1 MDKIVVKFG
10 GSNLK
15 TIEDI
20 KRSAKVVK
28 TYQQHIVVVVSAFFG
43 ITNTISDAMNEALL
57 SPDEAGKIMQ
67 SIRAVHIDAADA
79 CVTQIDEKKAL
90 LNIIDVRLLELERLL
105 KGIHYIGAIPDFTR
119 DKILSYGERLAAP
132 VIAAILRAENIDA
145 REMLPENIGLM
156 CDGKYGNATA
166 DIAASSLLLKES
178 LTFKETAVVP
188 GFYGTTK
195 DGGCAIFGRGGSDYT
210 AAVIARCVGAAS
222 LDLWKDVDGFLS
234 SDPRIVPE
242 SKTIPFLTYAEAAEL
257 AYFGA
262 KILHPRTVEPLE
274 DVGIPIRVM
283 NVEKLNDAIE
293 PFTVLASRE
302 EINEVKSSVI
312 KSVASSDDVGI
323 LRIEGPGV
331 GSRPGILAWAA
342 GRLDA
347 ASVNISSVI
356 TAQTCINLIFKK
368 DDLAKALAV
377 LKADVIGGV
386 IALDAIEDCAM
397 VAAVGGGI
405 RDSIGAGASM
415 LKALSDA
422 NINVILAQAG
432 ASPVAMYVLV
442 RNRDRETAV
451 RAIHTIMGENPH
463 ANK

>member
-15 TIEDI
+15 TISDI
-20 KRSAKVVK
+20 ERSAKIVK
-28 TYQQHIVVVVSAFFG
+28 VYNQHIVVVVSALYG
-43 ITNTISDAMNEALL
+43 VTNTIAKAMSEALL
-57 SPDEAGKIMQ
+57 SPDEAGKIMHNL
-67 SIRAVHIDAADA
+67 RLTHFEAADA
-79 CVTQIDEKKAL
+79 CVTDASEKQSLLETIDT
-90 LNIIDVRLLELERLL
+90 RLTELERLL
-105 KGIHYIGAIPDFTR
+105 KGIHYIGAVPDFTH

-132 VIAAILRAENIDA
+132 LVAAILRSQGIAA
-145 REMLPENIGLM
+145 REMMPETIGLIT
-156 CDGKYGNATA
+156 DGKYGNATA
-166 DIAASSLLLKES
+166 DLAASSPLLKDALS
-178 LTFKETAVVP
+178 FKETAVVP
-188 GFYGTTK
+188 GFYGIAK

-210 AAVIARCVGAAS
+210 AAVIARCVGASS

-242 SKTIPFLTYAEAAEL
+242 SHTIPFLSYAEAAEL
-257 AYFGA
+257 SYFGA

-274 DVGIPIRVM
+274 DMFIPIRVM
-283 NVEKLNDAIE
+283 NVESPAGTIE
-293 PFTVLASRE
+293 PFTVVSSHQDK
-302 EINEVKSSVI
+302 NETKSDVI

-377 LKADVIGGV
+377 LKADSIGGV
-386 IALDAIEDCAM
+386 IAVEAIEDCAM
-397 VAAVGGGI
+397 VAAVGSGI
-405 RDSIGAGASM
+405 RDSIGAGSAM
-415 LKALSDA
+415 LKALADEG
-422 NINVILAQAG
+422 INVILAQAG

-442 RNRDRETAV
+442 KNRDRENAV
-451 RAIHTIMGENPH
+451 RAIHNMMGDETWE
-463 ANK
+463 K

>member
-15 TIEDI
+15 TIADI
-20 KRSAKVVK
+20 KRSAGIVK
-28 TYQQHIVVVVSAFFG
+28 MYTRHVIVVVSAFFG
-43 ITNTISDAMNEALL
+43 ITNTISDAMHEAIL
-57 SPDEAGKIMQ
+57 SPDEAGKMMRN
-67 SIRAVHIDAADA
+67 IRAVHLDTADA
-79 CVTQIDEKKAL
+79 CIAEADEKDKL
-90 LNIIDVRLLELERLL
+90 LRVIDMRLTELERLL
-105 KGIHYIGAIPDFTR
+105 KGSHYIGAVPDFTR

-132 VIAAILRAENIDA
+132 VIAAILRAEGIDA
-145 REMLPENIGLM
+145 EEMLPETIGLIT
-156 CDGKYGNATA
+156 DGKYGNATA
-166 DIAASSLLLKES
+166 DMAASVPLIQEALASNK
-178 LTFKETAVVP
+178 TAVIP
-188 GFYGTTK
+188 GFYGTAK

-210 AAVIARCVGAAS
+210 AAVIARCTGASS

-234 SDPRIVPE
+234 SDPRLVPE

-274 DVGIPIRVM
+274 DIGIPIRVM
-283 NVEKLNDAIE
+283 NVEKTHDEIN
-293 PFTVLASRE
+293 PFTVIASHQSMTDDTGGR
-302 EINEVKSSVI
+302 I

-368 DDLAKALAV
+368 SDTAKALAV

-386 IALDAIEDCAM
+386 IALDVEEDCAM
-397 VAAVGGGI
+397 VAVVGSGF
-405 RDSIGAGASM
+405 RDSIGTGALM
-415 LKALSDA
+415 LKALADVH
-422 NINVILAQAG
+422 INVMLAQTG

-442 RNRDRETAV
+442 KNRDRENAV
-451 RAIHTIMGENPH
+451 RAIHTIMGESLWE
-463 ANK
+463 K